1 MGLPADSPS
10 RDAFVTARTPLLF
23 EPRNTTIRAL
33 DTSRHVRGTALLL
46 LLASLAG
53 SCSIERYAT
62 GKVADA
68 LSATGGTFASDEDI
82 ELIREASPFGLK
94 LMENVLESQPDHQE
108 LLTALA
114 RGFVQYAYAF
124 VALDGDIA
132 ESESLARA
140 EALRERARKLYLRG
154 REYGLRALEVC
165 EPGFRAELARDPRAA
180 ASLLRRPAME
190 ALYWTAAGWGA
201 SLALSKDRPDEVA
214 DQPALEALLDRA
226 LLLDENY
233 GDGALRSILV
243 TYEPSRIGGERGARD
258 RARMQ
263 FERAIELSRG
273 LSAAPY
279 VAFAESVSVAEQD
292 RAEFLALLGTALAID
307 VDAAPERRVENL
319 VHQRRARWL
328 VSRVDELFLE

>member
-1 MGLPADSPS
+1 
-10 RDAFVTARTPLLF
+10 
-23 EPRNTTIRAL
+23 
-33 DTSRHVRGTALLL
+33 VRSTALVVF
-46 LLASLAG
+46 LACLTG
-53 SCSIERYAT
+53 GCSIERYAT

-68 LSATGGTFASDEDI
+68 LSVTGGSFASDPDM

-132 ESESLARA
+132 ESESLVRA
-140 EALRERARKLYLRG
+140 EALRERARKLYLRA

-165 EPGFRAELARDPRAA
+165 EPGFRAEFERDPRAA
-180 ASLLRRPAME
+180 ASLLRRPAMD
-190 ALYWTAAGWGA
+190 ALYWTAAAWGA
-201 SLALSKDRPDEVA
+201 SLALSKDRPDAVA
-214 DQPALEALLDRA
+214 DQPALEALLDRT
-226 LLLDENY
+226 LLVDESY
-233 GDGALRSILV
+233 GEGALRSILV
-243 TYEPSRIGGERGARD
+243 SYEPSRIGGERGARD
-258 RARMQ
+258 RARRQ
-263 FERAIELSRG
+263 FERAVELSRG

-279 VAFAESVSVAEQD
+279 VALAEAVSVAKQD
-292 RAEFLALLGTALAID
+292 RQEFLALLDAALAID